1 VCVRACVCVCVSMS
15 VLLQVVPFLNVPATQ
30 LVQMEGEDEQVAHEP
45 EHATTTH
52 STNTHIHSTHTAHT
66 QHTHST
72 HTALH
77 TAHTRTRKCMKT
89 NSNGNRPISS
99 QNIVRVHDEMS
110 VVAVPPGH
118 PTNEWPALQLAAV
131 CAQSAAHR
139 SESTQWTHITH
150 NT

>member
-52 STNTHIHSTHTAHT
+52 STNTHIHST
-66 QHTHST
+66 
-72 HTALH
+72 H